1 MTVSVGRVDPTPTGR
16 RAAVVVVQ
24 VLKDLREDAMEKLT
38 VVIQPGLDRTRL
50 LATCGTEEIL
60 KAVLAAP
67 REAHHR
73 AAPTLL
79 ESLALWC
86 QRPAG
91 VVLALGE
98 LRDGAALG
106 LCDEFGFGGRTL
118 HYNVDV
124 RRQHPVMARPRL
136 AGVGDFRALRRAA
149 GRWGGR

>member
-1 MTVSVGRVDPTPTGR
+1 
-16 RAAVVVVQ
+16 
-24 VLKDLREDAMEKLT
+24 MEKLT
-38 VVIQPGLDRTRL
+38 VVIQPALGRTRL
-50 LATCGTEEIL
+50 LATCGSEEIL
-60 KAVLAAP
+60 KAVLAPAAQ
-67 REAHHR
+67 AHGR

-79 ESLALWC
+79 EGLALWC

-91 VVLALGE
+91 VVLSLGE

-118 HYNVDV
+118 HYHVDV
-124 RRQHPVMARPRL
+124 CRQHPVVPRPRL